1 MAQTYSEQF
10 EKTADQAQRTA
21 ADLKDQVAENA
32 TKAKDKV
39 QEAARNVQSKID
51 ETRTPAADKLQN
63 AASALHEKAGSLPG
77 GETVAGLAHGAADR
91 MQATAEY
98 VRDHDVQ
105 RMTADVEAF
114 VRRRPGQSLLA
125 AAAVGFLIGR
135 AFRNND

>member
-1 MAQTYSEQF
+1 MAQTYSDQF
-10 EKTADQAQRTA
+10 EKTADQARGAA
-21 ADLKDQVAENA
+21 ADVKDQVAESA

-39 QEAARNVQSKID
+39 QEAGRNVQSKID
-51 ETRTPAADKLQN
+51 ETRTPAADKLQS

-91 MQATAEY
+91 MQATADY

>member
-1 MAQTYSEQF
+1 MAQTYSEQLGNVM
-10 EKTADQAQRTA
+10 DQAQGTA
-21 ADLKDQVAENA
+21 TDIKDQVADSA
-32 TKAKDKV
+32 TKAKEKV
-39 QEAARNVQSKID
+39 QEAGRNVQSKID
-51 ETRTPAADKLQN
+51 ETRTPAADKLQS

-91 MQATAEY
+91 MQATADY

-105 RMTADVEAF
+105 RMISDVEAF

-135 AFRNND
+135 GLRNND

>member
-10 EKTADQAQRTA
+10 EKTVDQAQGTA
-21 ADLKDQVAENA
+21 SDIKDQVAENA
-32 TKAKDKV
+32 TEAKDKI
-39 QEAARNVQSKID
+39 QEAGRNVQSKID
-51 ETRTPAADKLQN
+51 ETRTPAADKLQS

-91 MQATAEY
+91 MQATADY

-105 RMTADVEAF
+105 HMTADVEAF

>member
-10 EKTADQAQRTA
+10 ENAVDQGQGTV
-21 ADLKDQVAENA
+21 ADLKDQAAESVTN
-32 TKAKDKV
+32 AKDKI
-39 QEAARNVQSKID
+39 QEAGRNVQGKID
-51 ETRTPAADKLQN
+51 ETRTPAADKLQS

-91 MQATAEY
+91 MQATADY

-105 RMTADVEAF
+105 RMMADVETL
-114 VRRRPGQSLLA
+114 VRKRPGQSLLA

-135 AFRNND
+135 ALRNND